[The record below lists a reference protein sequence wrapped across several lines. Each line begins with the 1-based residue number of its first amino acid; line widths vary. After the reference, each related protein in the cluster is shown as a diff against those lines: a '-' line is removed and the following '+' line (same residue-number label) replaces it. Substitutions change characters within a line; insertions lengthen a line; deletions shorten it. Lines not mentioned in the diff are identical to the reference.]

1 MRVCGIRHRV
11 TRVSCSENMRILA
24 GLRACV
30 EAQPKQRDLKFFG
43 TLEAHE

>member
-1 MRVCGIRHRV
+1 MRVCWIGHWV